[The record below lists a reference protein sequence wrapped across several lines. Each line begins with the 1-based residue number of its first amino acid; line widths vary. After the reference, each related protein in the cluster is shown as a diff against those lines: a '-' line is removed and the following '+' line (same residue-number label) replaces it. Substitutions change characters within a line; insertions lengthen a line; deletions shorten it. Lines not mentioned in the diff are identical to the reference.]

1 MAARDYAVARPRE
14 VAVGAPKVLRNT
26 YLLLAL
32 TLGFSALTAG
42 LAMALRLGTGAYLLS
57 TIAAFGLLWLVLP
70 RTANSA
76 AGIGVVFAITGLLG
90 FGLGPVLSAYL
101 ALPNGPQIVMTAFG
115 GTAGICFGLSAY
127 AVTSRKEFTFMGGF
141 VVVGLLVV
149 LFAALANLFLQIPVL
164 SLVISA
170 AVILIM
176 SGFILYDTSR
186 IVNGGET
193 NYVLATVGL
202 YLSIFNIFV
211 HLLHLLGAFASDE

>member
-1 MAARDYAVARPRE
+1 MTARDYAVARPRE
-14 VAVGAPKVLRNT
+14 VAVGASKVLRNT

-42 LAMALRLGTGAYLLS
+42 LSMALRLGTGAYLFS

-90 FGLGPVLSAYL
+90 FGLGPVLNAYL

-127 AVTSRKEFTFMGGF
+127 TLTSRKDFTFIGGF
-141 VVVGLLVV
+141 VAVGLLVV

-211 HLLHLLGAFASDE
+211 HLLHLLGAFAGDE